1 MSVPSENPFK
11 CCSKIKMNEKVLG
24 KFYLH
29 SPFPNPDARVN
40 IAHESPQPMP
50 PHIEC
55 LLIGGEAAG
64 DAVAHSDQACSVGSV
79 LLTRLAA
86 RRPH

>member
-1 MSVPSENPFK
+1 MSVPSENPVK

-29 SPFPNPDARVN
+29 FPFPNPDARLN
-40 IAHESPQPMP
+40 IAHESPPPMP

-55 LLIGGEAAG
+55 LLIGEAAG
-64 DAVAHSDQACSVGSV
+64 DAGAHSDQACSIGSV

-86 RRPH
+86 GHPH